1 MNVAIVCQHTL
12 SYGGQACSRI
22 IVAVGDGFIAQIAT
36 GHHQDSW
43 AAWFDD
49 LTISHAPDGATTLE
63 GSIRDQSALY
73 GLIDKARDL
82 GLTLVAVG
90 RSAPPDRADELHV

>member
-1 MNVAIVCQHTL
+1 MLNLLMIQDGAERTMNLH
-12 SYGGQACSRI
+12 Y
-22 IVAVGDGFIAQIAT
+22 QIT
-36 GHHQDSW
+36 VKEYLEDSW
-43 AAWFDD
+43 AAWFDG
-49 LTISHAPDGATTLE
+49 LTISHAPDGATTLQ